1 MRKKRIWKHITV
13 IALAVAAATAA
24 IGGISAYFTDTQE
37 KTNTLTVGSV
47 KTDLEEPEWEDVPSD
62 EKTDITPN
70 QTIKKDPR
78 ITNTGANDA
87 YAFLEIQVP
96 VKKIITVGPDGK
108 KLPAADTELFT
119 YKVNDGW
126 VQVRSSD
133 ITTSGKVTA
142 RSYAEYSGEK
152 LRNSG
157 GTHWRVQSTFRRIP
171 DLHETE
177 PVSRRG
183 DYNEKKKTN
192 SLWPGSGGF
201 GADRN
206 SGTVDSYAG
215 SVSLFRGPQ

>member
-1 MRKKRIWKHITV
+1 M
-13 IALAVAAATAA
+13 AVAAATAA

-108 KLPAADTELFT
+108 KLPAADTELFA

-142 RSYAEYSGEK
+142 RSYVYAYGTKTQCTVLKKGETTTP
-152 LRNSG
+152 LFDSVTLVNAIEG
-157 GTHWRVQSTFRRIP
+157 QIDEETLNIP
-171 DLHETE
+171 
-177 PVSRRG
+177 V
-183 DYNEKKKTN
+183 K
-192 SLWPGSGGF
+192 
-201 GADRN
+201 
-206 SGTVDSYAG
+206 SYAIQAEHIG
-215 SVSLFRGPQ
+215 ESKVPSDVFQIYMKQNQ

>member
-24 IGGISAYFTDTQE
+24 IGGISADFTDTQE
-37 KTNTLTVGSV
+37 KTTTLTVGSV

-87 YAFLEIQVP
+87 YTFLEIQVP

-142 RSYAEYSGEK
+142 RSYVYAYGTKTQCTVLKKGETTTP
-152 LRNSG
+152 LFDSVTLVNAIEG
-157 GTHWRVQSTFRRIP
+157 QIDEETLNIP
-171 DLHETE
+171 
-177 PVSRRG
+177 V
-183 DYNEKKKTN
+183 K
-192 SLWPGSGGF
+192 
-201 GADRN
+201 
-206 SGTVDSYAG
+206 SYAIQAEHIG
-215 SVSLFRGPQ
+215 ESKVPSDVFQIYMKQNQ

>member
-24 IGGISAYFTDTQE
+24 IGGISAYFTDIQE

-142 RSYAEYSGEK
+142 RSYVYAYGTKTQCTVLKKGETTTP
-152 LRNSG
+152 LFDSVTLVNAIEG
-157 GTHWRVQSTFRRIP
+157 QIDEETLNIP
-171 DLHETE
+171 
-177 PVSRRG
+177 V
-183 DYNEKKKTN
+183 K
-192 SLWPGSGGF
+192 
-201 GADRN
+201 
-206 SGTVDSYAG
+206 SYAIQAEHIG
-215 SVSLFRGPQ
+215 ESKVPSDVFQIYMKQNQ

>member
-24 IGGISAYFTDTQE
+24 IDGISAYFTDTQE

-108 KLPAADTELFT
+108 KLPAADTELFA

-142 RSYAEYSGEK
+142 RSYVYAYGTKTQCTVLKKGETTTQ
-152 LRNSG
+152 LFDSVTLVNAIEG
-157 GTHWRVQSTFRRIP
+157 QIDEETLNIP
-171 DLHETE
+171 
-177 PVSRRG
+177 V
-183 DYNEKKKTN
+183 K
-192 SLWPGSGGF
+192 
-201 GADRN
+201 
-206 SGTVDSYAG
+206 SYAIQAEHIG
-215 SVSLFRGPQ
+215 ESKVPSDVFQIYMKQNQ

>member
-1 MRKKRIWKHITV
+1 METHH
-13 IALAVAAATAA
+13 
-24 IGGISAYFTDTQE
+24 GHCGDS
-37 KTNTLTVGSV
+37 
-47 KTDLEEPEWEDVPSD
+47 
-62 EKTDITPN
+62 PN

-142 RSYAEYSGEK
+142 RSYVYAYGTKTQCTVLKKGETTTP
-152 LRNSG
+152 LFDSVTLVNAIEG
-157 GTHWRVQSTFRRIP
+157 QIDEETLNIP
-171 DLHETE
+171 
-177 PVSRRG
+177 V
-183 DYNEKKKTN
+183 K
-192 SLWPGSGGF
+192 
-201 GADRN
+201 
-206 SGTVDSYAG
+206 SYAIQAEHIG
-215 SVSLFRGPQ
+215 ESKVPSDVFQIYMKQNQ

>member
-142 RSYAEYSGEK
+142 RSYVYAYGTKTQCTVLKKGETTTP
-152 LRNSG
+152 L
-157 GTHWRVQSTFRRIP
+157 F
-171 DLHETE
+171 
-177 PVSRRG
+177 
-183 DYNEKKKTN
+183 
-192 SLWPGSGGF
+192 
-201 GADRN
+201 
-206 SGTVDSYAG
+206 DSVTLVNAIEG
-215 SVSLFRGPQ
+215 QID